1 MLMKSAILSS
11 LLLKEIGLALLGGRE
26 PSGMQM
32 KDCGTQVSLLDSKKG
47 PHTITRRHTLMDRF
61 AVTHLPRHMYTHHHN
76 KELSFPHILFSLQRP
91 FLYFLS
97 FIKTR

>member
-32 KDCGTQVSLLDSKKG
+32 KDCGSKKG

-76 KELSFPHILFSLQRP
+76 KELSFPLILFSLQRP